1 MPQAGREDDRVD
13 QILSQGPLFLVCL
26 IFMMGIVV
34 VVHEYGHYL
43 AARLYGVAI
52 ESFSVGFGK
61 PLLETRDK
69 RGTRWRVNWIP
80 LGGFVAFLPASA
92 LKEDGQAD
100 GIVGSSFDD
109 LKPIPKIVVSLAGPF
124 ANFVLATLIFALA
137 YSVFGSPKFEVQ
149 ITHVSEGMPAEAA
162 GLLPGDIIRQIN
174 GRDILTGADATMMVL
189 VSPNKEML
197 FDVDRN
203 GQSVRVGVVP
213 KEIVRPNE
221 FGQVV
226 PQSTAG
232 FNLVHSKFIERVRY
246 GPFGAL
252 SAGTAQTGRT
262 IDQTVKMLTRIAT
275 GNMSVHTMSG
285 PVGVGDIS
293 RRAVNRVMEQTQLT
307 SWQKFEQLFW
317 MLMSVCAA
325 VSVGVGFFNL
335 LPLPVLDGGRVV
347 FHAYEAFTG
356 AKLPSQVEA
365 FALRASVFLLLLMVV
380 VITWGDV
387 IETGVFGRGGG

>member
-1 MPQAGREDDRVD
+1 MD

-34 VVHEYGHYL
+34 VIHEFGHYL
-43 AARLYGVAI
+43 AARCYGVAI
-52 ESFSVGFGK
+52 ESFAVGFGK
-61 PLLETRDK
+61 PLVETRDK
-69 RGTRWRVNWIP
+69 RGTRWRINWIP
-80 LGGFVAFLPASA
+80 LGGFVSFLPASMRQ
-92 LKEDGQAD
+92 EDPSVAD
-100 GIVGSSFDD
+100 VIGKSFDD

-137 YSVFGSPKFEVQ
+137 LGVFGTPKFEVQ
-149 ITHVSEGMPAEAA
+149 ITNVAEGMPAQEA
-162 GLLPGDIIRQIN
+162 GLLPGDVIRQIN
-174 GRDILTGADATMMVL
+174 NREIFSGADVTMMVL
-189 VSPNKEML
+189 VSPNKAMNFVVE
-197 FDVDRN
+197 RE
-203 GQSVRVGVVP
+203 GQPVNIAVTPV
-213 KEIVRPNE
+213 EIVRPNE

-232 FNLVHSKFIERVRY
+232 FNLAHTQLIERVQY
-246 GPFGAL
+246 GPIGSL
-252 SAGTAQTGRT
+252 VAGTAQTGRT
-262 IDQTVKMLTRIAT
+262 IDQTVKMLSRIAT

-307 SWQKFEQLFW
+307 SWQKTEQLFW

-347 FHAYEAFTG
+347 FHAYEAITG

>member
-1 MPQAGREDDRVD
+1 MD

-34 VVHEYGHYL
+34 VIHEFGHYL
-43 AARLYGVAI
+43 AARFYGVAI
-52 ESFSVGFGK
+52 ESFAVGFGK

-69 RGTRWRVNWIP
+69 RGTRWRINWIP
-80 LGGFVAFLPASA
+80 LGGFVSFLPA
-92 LKEDGQAD
+92 QAQQENAQAS
-100 GIVGSSFDD
+100 GVLGRSFDD
-109 LKPIPKIVVSLAGPF
+109 LKPIPKIIVSLAGPF
-124 ANFVLATLIFALA
+124 ANFILATLIFALA
-137 YSVFGSPKFEVQ
+137 VGVYGTPKFEVQ
-149 ITHVSEGMPAEAA
+149 IMQVAEGMPAQEA
-162 GLLPGDIIRQIN
+162 GLAPGDIIRQIN
-174 GRDILTGADATMMVL
+174 NRDIFSGADVTAMVL
-189 VSPNKEML
+189 VSPNKAMNFTVEREGRPL
-197 FDVDRN
+197 DF
-203 GQSVRVGVVP
+203 SVTPHEV
-213 KEIVRPNE
+213 VRPNE
-221 FGQVV
+221 FGQIV

-232 FNLVHSKFIERVRY
+232 FSLAHTQLIERVQY
-246 GPFGAL
+246 GPIGSLIAGAK
-252 SAGTAQTGRT
+252 QTGRT
-262 IDQTVKMLTRIAT
+262 IDQTINMLSRIVT
-275 GNMSVHTMSG
+275 GNMSVHAMSG

-293 RRAVNRVMEQTQLT
+293 RRAVNRVMEQSELT
-307 SWQKFEQLFW
+307 SWQKTEQLFW

-347 FHAYEAFTG
+347 FHAYEAITG

>member
-1 MPQAGREDDRVD
+1 MD

-34 VVHEYGHYL
+34 VIHEFGHYL
-43 AARLYGVAI
+43 AARCYGVAI
-52 ESFSVGFGK
+52 ESFAVGFGK
-61 PLLETRDK
+61 PLVETRDK
-69 RGTRWRVNWIP
+69 RGTRWRINWIP
-80 LGGFVAFLPASA
+80 LGGFVSFLPAGMRQ
-92 LKEDGQAD
+92 EDPAVAD
-100 GIVGSSFDD
+100 VIGKSFDD

-137 YSVFGSPKFEVQ
+137 LGVFGTPKFEVQ
-149 ITHVSEGMPAEAA
+149 ITNVAEGMPAQEA
-162 GLLPGDIIRQIN
+162 GLLPGDVIRQIN
-174 GRDILTGADATMMVL
+174 NREIFSGADVTMMVL
-189 VSPNKEML
+189 VSPNKAMNFVVE
-197 FDVDRN
+197 RE
-203 GQSVRVGVVP
+203 GQPVSIAVTPV
-213 KEIVRPNE
+213 EIVRPNE

-232 FNLVHSKFIERVRY
+232 FNLAHTQLIERVQY
-246 GPFGAL
+246 GPIGSL
-252 SAGTAQTGRT
+252 VAGTAQTGRT
-262 IDQTVKMLTRIAT
+262 IDQTVKMLSRIAT

-307 SWQKFEQLFW
+307 SWQKTEQLFW

-347 FHAYEAFTG
+347 FHAYEAVTG

>member
-1 MPQAGREDDRVD
+1 MD

-34 VVHEYGHYL
+34 VIHEFGHYL

-61 PLLETRDK
+61 PLVEGRDK
-69 RGTRWRVNWIP
+69 RGTRWRINWIP
-80 LGGFVAFLPASA
+80 LGGFVSFLPSA
-92 LKEDGQAD
+92 AQQESVPPS
-100 GIVGSSFDD
+100 GIVGMSFDD
-109 LKPIPKIVVSLAGPF
+109 LKPFPKIVVSLAGPF

-137 YSVFGSPKFEVQ
+137 FSVFGSPKFEVQ
-149 ITHVSEGMPAEAA
+149 ITHVGEGMPAEEA
-162 GLLPGDIIRQIN
+162 GLLPGDIIREIN
-174 GRDILTGADATMMVL
+174 GRQILNGADATMMVL
-189 VSPNKEML
+189 VSPNKPML
-197 FDVDRN
+197 FNVDRDGN
-203 GQSVRVGVVP
+203 ELTFDVTP

-246 GPFGAL
+246 GPIGAL
-252 SAGTAQTGRT
+252 GAGAAQTGRT
-262 IDQTVKMLTRIAT
+262 IDQTVKMLSRIAT

-307 SWQKFEQLFW
+307 SWQKTEQLFW

>member
-1 MPQAGREDDRVD
+1 MD
-13 QILSQGPLFLVCL
+13 QLLSQGPLFLVCL
-26 IFMMGIVV
+26 VFMMGIVV

-52 ESFSVGFGK
+52 ESFAVGFGK
-61 PLLETRDK
+61 PLLEMRDK
-69 RGTRWRVNWIP
+69 RGTRWRVNWVP
-80 LGGFVAFLPASA
+80 LGGFVSFLPASA
-92 LKEDGQAD
+92 LQEGEAHAGVTGK
-100 GIVGSSFDD
+100 SFDD
-109 LKPIPKIVVSLAGPF
+109 LKPFPKIVVSLAGPL
-124 ANFVLATLIFALA
+124 ANFILATLIFALA
-137 YSVFGSPKFEVQ
+137 LGVFGTPKYEVQ
-149 ITHVSEGMPAEAA
+149 ITRVAEGTPAAEA
-162 GLLPGDIIRQIN
+162 GLLPGDVIRQIN
-174 GRDILTGADATMMVL
+174 GREIKHGADATMMVL
-189 VSPNKEML
+189 VSPNKPMQFSVE
-197 FDVDRN
+197 RN
-203 GQSVRVGVVP
+203 GQSFDAEVVP
-213 KEIVRPNE
+213 VEIVRENE

-232 FNLVHSKFIERVRY
+232 FSLVHSQLIERVRY
-246 GPFGAL
+246 GPVGAL
-252 SAGTAQTGRT
+252 AAGAAQTGRT

-275 GNMSVHTMSG
+275 GNMSVHSMSG

-307 SWQKFEQLFW
+307 PWQKAEQLFW

-335 LPLPVLDGGRVV
+335 LPLPVLDGGRVI

-356 AKLPSQVEA
+356 TKFPSSVEA

>member
-1 MPQAGREDDRVD
+1 MD
-13 QILSQGPLFLVCL
+13 QILSQGPLFLFCL

-34 VVHEYGHYL
+34 VIHEFGHYL

-61 PLLETRDK
+61 PLFERRDR

-80 LGGFVAFLPASA
+80 LGGFVSFLPASA
-92 LKEDGQAD
+92 KAD
-100 GIVGSSFDD
+100 DETAQGIAGISFDE

-137 YSVFGSPKFEVQ
+137 YGVFGSPKFEVQ
-149 ITHVSEGMPAEAA
+149 ITHIGEGMPAEEA
-162 GLLPGDIIRQIN
+162 GLLPGDIIREIN
-174 GRDILTGADATMMVL
+174 GRPILTGADATMMVL
-189 VSPNKEML
+189 VSPNKAMR
-197 FDVDRN
+197 FNVDRN
-203 GQSVRVGVVP
+203 GQELNLDVIPR
-213 KEIVRPNE
+213 EIVRPNE

-232 FNLVHSKFIERVRY
+232 FSLVHSKFIERVTY
-246 GPFGAL
+246 GPIGSL
-252 SAGTAQTGRT
+252 VEGTAQTGRT
-262 IDQTVKMLTRIAT
+262 IDQTVKMLSRIAT
-275 GNMSVHTMSG
+275 GNMSVHAMSG

-307 SWQKFEQLFW
+307 SWQKTEQLFW

-356 AKLPSQVEA
+356 SKMPSQVEA

>member
-1 MPQAGREDDRVD
+1 MD

-34 VVHEYGHYL
+34 VIHEFGHYL
-43 AARLYGVAI
+43 AARFYGVAI
-52 ESFSVGFGK
+52 ESFAVGFGK

-69 RGTRWRVNWIP
+69 RGTRWRINWIP
-80 LGGFVAFLPASA
+80 LGGFVSFLPAGAREESGP
-92 LKEDGQAD
+92 LSEV
-100 GIVGSSFDD
+100 VGKSFDD
-109 LKPIPKIVVSLAGPF
+109 LKPVPKIVVSLAGPF
-124 ANFVLATLIFALA
+124 ANFILATLIFALA
-137 YSVFGSPKFEVQ
+137 VGVYGAPKFEVQ
-149 ITHVSEGMPAEAA
+149 ITEVVEGMPAQEA
-162 GLLPGDIIRQIN
+162 GLAPGDVIRQIN
-174 GRDILTGADATMMVL
+174 NRDIFSGADVTAMVL
-189 VSPNKEML
+189 VSPNKAMDFVVEREGMPL
-197 FDVDRN
+197 DI
-203 GQSVRVGVVP
+203 SVTP
-213 KEIVRPNE
+213 HEIVRPNE
-221 FGQVV
+221 FGQIV

-232 FNLVHSKFIERVRY
+232 FTLAHTQLIERVQY
-246 GPFGAL
+246 GPVGSL
-252 SAGTAQTGRT
+252 VAGTQQTGRT
-262 IDQTVKMLTRIAT
+262 IDQTVKMLSRIVT
-275 GNMSVHTMSG
+275 GNMSVHAMSG

-307 SWQKFEQLFW
+307 SWQKTEQLFW

-347 FHAYEAFTG
+347 FHAYEAITG
-356 AKLPSQVEA
+356 AKMPSQVEA

>member
-1 MPQAGREDDRVD
+1 MD
-13 QILSQGPLFLVCL
+13 QILSQGPLFLICL
-26 IFMMGIVV
+26 IFMMGVVV

-43 AARLYGVAI
+43 AARFYGVAI

-61 PLLETRDK
+61 PLLEGKDK

-80 LGGFVAFLPASA
+80 LGGFVSFLPAGARQEGDESA
-92 LKEDGQAD
+92 
-100 GIVGSSFDD
+100 GIVGLSFDE

-137 YSVFGSPKFEVQ
+137 LGVFGSPRFEVQ
-149 ITHVSEGMPAEAA
+149 ITHVAEGSPAAEG
-162 GLLPGDIIRQIN
+162 GLMPGDVIREIN
-174 GRDILTGADATMMVL
+174 GREILTGADATMMVL
-189 VSPNKEML
+189 VSPNKSMA
-197 FDVDRN
+197 FNVDRQ
-203 GQSVRVGVVP
+203 GQAMIVNVTP
-213 KEIVRPNE
+213 EEIVRPNE

-232 FNLVHSKFIERVRY
+232 FNLVHSRFIERVKY
-246 GPFGAL
+246 GPVGSLVAGA
-252 SAGTAQTGRT
+252 AQTGRT
-262 IDQTVKMLTRIAT
+262 IDQTVKMLGRIAT
-275 GNMSVHTMSG
+275 GNMSVHSMSG

-307 SWQKFEQLFW
+307 SWEKAQQLFW

-356 AKLPSQVEA
+356 SKLPNQVEA

>member
-1 MPQAGREDDRVD
+1 MD

-26 IFMMGIVV
+26 VFMMGIVV

-52 ESFSVGFGK
+52 ESFAVGFGK
-61 PLLETRDK
+61 PLFEARDK
-69 RGTRWRVNWIP
+69 RGTRWRINWIP
-80 LGGFVAFLPASA
+80 LGGFVSFLPASA
-92 LKEDGQAD
+92 LQDGASSTEV
-100 GIVGSSFDD
+100 VGKSFDD
-109 LKPIPKIVVSLAGPF
+109 LRPIPKIIVSLAGPF

-137 YSVFGSPKFEVQ
+137 LSVFGTPKFEVQ
-149 ITHVSEGMPAEAA
+149 ITHVAEGTPAEAA
-162 GLLPGDIIRQIN
+162 GLLPGDVIRHIN
-174 GRDILTGADATMMVL
+174 ERTILNGADATMMIL
-189 VSPNKEML
+189 VSPNKAMR
-197 FDVDRN
+197 FNVDRD
-203 GQSVRVGVVP
+203 GQALDFTVTP
-213 KEIVRPNE
+213 IEIVRSNE
-221 FGQVV
+221 FGQIV

-232 FNLVHSKFIERVRY
+232 FSMVHSRFIERVRY
-246 GPFGAL
+246 GPISSLVGGA
-252 SAGTAQTGRT
+252 AQTGRT
-262 IDQTVKMLTRIAT
+262 IDQTVKMLSRIVT
-275 GNMSVHTMSG
+275 GNMSVHAMSG

-293 RRAVNRVMEQTQLT
+293 RRAVNRVMEQDHLT
-307 SWQKFEQLFW
+307 SWQKAQQLFW

-347 FHAYEAFTG
+347 FHAYEALTG
-356 AKLPSQVEA
+356 TKLPSGVEA

>member
-1 MPQAGREDDRVD
+1 MPLAGREGDLLEQV
-13 QILSQGPLFLVCL
+13 LSQGPLFLICL

-52 ESFSVGFGK
+52 ESFAVGFGK
-61 PLLETRDK
+61 PLVEMRDK

-80 LGGFVAFLPASA
+80 LGGFVSFLPASS
-92 LKEDGQAD
+92 LEDGQPHS
-100 GIVGSSFDD
+100 GVTGKSFDD
-109 LKPIPKIVVSLAGPF
+109 LKPLPKIVVSLAGPL

-137 YSVFGSPKFEVQ
+137 VGVFGSPRFEVQ
-149 ITHVSEGMPAEAA
+149 ITHVAEGMPAAEA
-162 GLLPGDIIRQIN
+162 GLLAGDVIKEIN
-174 GRDILTGADATMMVL
+174 GREIRHGADATMMVL
-189 VSPNKEML
+189 VSPNKTMR
-197 FDVDRN
+197 FNVDRG
-203 GQSVRVGVVP
+203 GQQLEVDLVP
-213 KEIVRPNE
+213 VEIVRSNE
-221 FGQVV
+221 FGQIV

-232 FNLVHSKFIERVRY
+232 FNLVHSKLIERVRH
-246 GPFGAL
+246 GPVGSLASGA
-252 SAGTAQTGRT
+252 AQTGRT
-262 IDQTVKMLTRIAT
+262 IDQTVKMLSRIAT
-275 GNMSVHTMSG
+275 GNMSVHSMSG

-307 SWQKFEQLFW
+307 TWEKAEQLFW

-335 LPLPVLDGGRVV
+335 LPLPVLDGGRVL

-356 AKLPSQVEA
+356 TKFPSKVEA
-365 FALRASVFLLLLMVV
+365 LALRASVFLLLLMVV

>member
-1 MPQAGREDDRVD
+1 MD
-13 QILSQGPLFLVCL
+13 QILSQGPLFLACL

-34 VVHEYGHYL
+34 VIHEFGHYL
-43 AARLYGVAI
+43 AARMYGVAI
-52 ESFSVGFGK
+52 ESFAVGFGK
-61 PLLETRDK
+61 PLVETRDK
-69 RGTRWRVNWIP
+69 RGTRWRINWIP
-80 LGGFVAFLPASA
+80 LGGFVSFLPAA
-92 LKEDGQAD
+92 ARQEDGPNAD
-100 GIVGSSFDD
+100 IVGKSFDD

-137 YSVFGSPKFEVQ
+137 VGVFGTPKFEVQ
-149 ITHVSEGMPAEAA
+149 ITHVAEGMPAEEA
-162 GLLPGDIIRQIN
+162 GILPGDVIRQIN
-174 GRDILTGADATMMVL
+174 NRDIFSGFDVTSMVL
-189 VSPNKEML
+189 VSPNKAMNFVVER
-197 FDVDRN
+197 D
-203 GQSVRVGVVP
+203 GQPLSLAVTPV
-213 KEIVRPNE
+213 EIVRPNE
-221 FGQVV
+221 FGQIV

-232 FNLVHSKFIERVRY
+232 FNLAHTELIERVQY
-246 GPFGAL
+246 GPIGSL
-252 SAGTAQTGRT
+252 VAGTAQTGRT
-262 IDQTVKMLTRIAT
+262 IDQTVKMLSRIAT

-307 SWQKFEQLFW
+307 SWQKTEQLFW

-347 FHAYEAFTG
+347 FHAYEAITG

>member
-1 MPQAGREDDRVD
+1 MD
-13 QILSQGPLFLVCL
+13 QVLSQGPLFLICL

-61 PLLETRDK
+61 PLAEVRDR

-80 LGGFVAFLPASA
+80 LGGFVSFLPSRPT
-92 LKEDGQAD
+92 EDGQAGQHAFD
-100 GIVGSSFDD
+100 GVVGKSFDD
-109 LKPIPKIVVSLAGPF
+109 LKPLPKIVVSLAGPF
-124 ANFVLATLIFALA
+124 ANFVLATFIFAL
-137 YSVFGSPKFEVQ
+137 SLGIFGEPKFEVQ
-149 ITHVSEGMPAEAA
+149 ITHIEEGMPAEAA
-162 GLLPGDIIRQIN
+162 GLKSGDIIRQIN
-174 GRDILTGADATMMVL
+174 GKEILHGADATMMVL
-189 VSPNKEML
+189 VSPNKEMVFL
-197 FDVDRN
+197 VDRD
-203 GQSVRVGVVP
+203 GESLTASVTP

-232 FNLVHSKFIERVRY
+232 FNLVHSRFIERVQY
-246 GPFGAL
+246 GPIGSVIAGAV
-252 SAGTAQTGRT
+252 QTGRT

-275 GNMSVHTMSG
+275 GNMSVHTMTG

-307 SWQKFEQLFW
+307 TWQKVQQLFW

-347 FHAYEAFTG
+347 FHAYEAVTG
-356 AKLPSQVEA
+356 MKMPNQVEA

-387 IETGVFGRGGG
+387 IETGIFGLGGG

>member
-1 MPQAGREDDRVD
+1 MD
-13 QILSQGPLFLVCL
+13 QILSQGPLFLACL

-34 VVHEYGHYL
+34 VIHEFGHYL
-43 AARLYGVAI
+43 AARMYGVAI
-52 ESFSVGFGK
+52 ESFAVGFGK

-69 RGTRWRVNWIP
+69 RGTRWRINWIP
-80 LGGFVAFLPASA
+80 LGGFVSFLPAA
-92 LKEDGQAD
+92 ARQEDSPHAD
-100 GIVGSSFDD
+100 IVGKSFDD

-124 ANFVLATLIFALA
+124 ANFVLATLIFSLA
-137 YSVFGSPKFEVQ
+137 VGVFGTPKFEVQ
-149 ITHVSEGMPAEAA
+149 IIQVAEGMPAEEA
-162 GLLPGDIIRQIN
+162 GLLPGDVIRQIN
-174 GRDILTGADATMMVL
+174 NREIFSGADVTSMVL
-189 VSPNKEML
+189 VSPNKAMNFVVER
-197 FDVDRN
+197 D
-203 GQSVRVGVVP
+203 GQPLSLAVTP
-213 KEIVRPNE
+213 LEIVRPNE
-221 FGQVV
+221 FGQIV

-232 FNLVHSKFIERVRY
+232 FNLAHTQLIERVQY
-246 GPFGAL
+246 GPIGSL
-252 SAGTAQTGRT
+252 IAGTAQTGRT
-262 IDQTVKMLTRIAT
+262 IDQTVKMLSRIVT

-307 SWQKFEQLFW
+307 SWQKTEQLFW

-347 FHAYEAFTG
+347 FHAYEAITG

>member
-1 MPQAGREDDRVD
+1 MD

-61 PLLETRDK
+61 PLIEARDK
-69 RGTRWRVNWIP
+69 RGTRWRINWIP
-80 LGGFVAFLPASA
+80 LGGFVSFLPSTAAQETDAPS
-92 LKEDGQAD
+92 
-100 GIVGSSFDD
+100 GIVGLSFDD
-109 LKPIPKIVVSLAGPF
+109 LKPVPKIVVSLAGPF

-149 ITHVSEGMPAEAA
+149 ITHVAEGMPAEAA
-162 GLLPGDIIRQIN
+162 GLQAGDIIREIN
-174 GRDILTGADATMMVL
+174 GRQILTGADATMMVL
-189 VSPNKEML
+189 VSPNKVMR
-197 FDVDRN
+197 FNVDRD
-203 GQSVRVGVVP
+203 GQELGLDVIPR
-213 KEIVRPNE
+213 EIVRPNE

-246 GPFGAL
+246 DPVGAL
-252 SAGTAQTGRT
+252 VAGAAQTGRT
-262 IDQTVKMLTRIAT
+262 IDQTVKMLGRIAT
-275 GNMSVHTMSG
+275 GNMSIHTMSG

-293 RRAVNRVMEQTQLT
+293 RRAVNRVMEQAELS
-307 SWQKFEQLFW
+307 SWQKTQQLFW

-365 FALRASVFLLLLMVV
+365 FALRASLALLLLMVV

>member
-1 MPQAGREDDRVD
+1 MD

-52 ESFSVGFGK
+52 ESFAVGFGK
-61 PLLETRDK
+61 PLVEGRDK
-69 RGTRWRVNWIP
+69 RGTRWRINWIP
-80 LGGFVAFLPASA
+80 LGGFVSFLPSTATEETAPPS
-92 LKEDGQAD
+92 
-100 GIVGSSFDD
+100 GIVGSAFDD
-109 LKPIPKIVVSLAGPF
+109 LRPIPKIVISLAGPF

-137 YSVFGSPKFEVQ
+137 YIVFGTPKYEVL
-149 ITHVSEGMPAEAA
+149 ITQVAEGMPAESA
-162 GLLPGDIIRQIN
+162 GLQAGDIIRQIE
-174 GRDILTGADATMMVL
+174 GQQILNGADATMLVL
-189 VSPNKEML
+189 VSPNKSL
-197 FDVDRN
+197 RFDVERD
-203 GQSVRVGVVP
+203 GQTLAFDVIPR
-213 KEIVRPNE
+213 EIVRPNA

-232 FNLVHSKFIERVRY
+232 FSLVHSQFIERVQY
-246 GPFGAL
+246 GPIGAL
-252 SAGTAQTGRT
+252 VAGTAQTGRT
-262 IDQTVKMLTRIAT
+262 IDQTVKMLSRIVT
-275 GNMSVHTMSG
+275 GNMSIHSMSG

-293 RRAVNRVMEQTQLT
+293 RRAVNRVMEQSELN
-307 SWQKFEQLFW
+307 SWQKTQQLFW

-347 FHAYEAFTG
+347 FHAYEALTG
-356 AKLPSQVEA
+356 AKLPNQIEA